1 MRLMSVPASYEL
13 NDLTLFTRDE
23 LLQPGPGEVLIRNHA
38 VSLNYRDLLVVSGF
52 SGWRPPPGRI
62 PCSDAVGEVIATG
75 RNVSRFSIGDRVMT
89 SILPN
94 WRDGQL
100 TAAKR
105 EGGLGGPVRDGVLA
119 SMFLAEAES
128 IVAVPDYLSDV
139 EAATL
144 PTAALT
150 AWHAITRAHA
160 LRSDATILIGGT
172 GGVSIFALQIALA
185 AGARVLMTSGSDK
198 KGAKVVSLGADA
210 VVNYREN
217 PDWSQQIVSLT
228 NGRGVDLA
236 VDIGGA
242 STLNESIRSTMV
254 GGTTSVVGLA
264 GGLQASINLADVFQ
278 RNIRID
284 GIETGSVHMLEEM
297 LEWFS
302 LKKIKPLVHQVS
314 QFEES
319 RQAFHALQRG
329 NHIGKICIQ
338 F

>member
-1 MRLMSVPASYEL
+1 MRLMSVPESYEL
-13 NDLTLFTRDE
+13 NDLALFSREE
-23 LLQPGPGEVLIRNHA
+23 LLQPGPGQVLIRNHA
-38 VSLNYRDLLVVSGF
+38 VSLNYRDLLVVTGF
-52 SGWRPPPGRI
+52 SGWKPPPGRI
-62 PCSDAVGEVIATG
+62 PCSDAAGEVIATG
-75 RNVSRFSIGDRVMT
+75 RNVSRFRTGDRVMT

-100 TAAKR
+100 TVAKR

-119 SMFLAEAES
+119 SVFLAEEES

-150 AWHAITRAHA
+150 AWHAITRAQA
-160 LRSDATILIGGT
+160 LRSDATVLIGGT

-198 KGAKVVSLGADA
+198 KGEKVVSLGADA
-210 VVNYREN
+210 AVNYLAN
-217 PDWSQQIVSLT
+217 PDWSQEILSIT

-242 STLNESIRSTMV
+242 STLNESVRSTMV
-254 GGTTSVVGLA
+254 GGTTSIVGLA
-264 GGLQASINLADVFQ
+264 GGLHASINLAEVFQ

-284 GIETGSVHMLEEM
+284 GIETGSVRMLEDM

-302 LKKIKPLVHQVS
+302 LKKIRPLVHQVFK
-314 QFEES
+314 FEDS
-319 RQAFHALQRG
+319 RQAFNTLKQG